1 MSRCQPGS
9 RLQVLSLDS
18 GQAAAAAYLLL
29 ASPAKDTLNGPKTK
43 RTARLRGLQPADAS
57 WPVLSLF
64 SFQEESRTAN
74 SRWTKRAGRSS
85 WAWHTTP
92 QQFVREDRFISVK
105 RESETSKIPLNT
117 HRCAKAW
124 KCATKKRLYL
134 EEKKLLLDLRL
145 CSEIYTG
152 KNK

>member
-9 RLQVLSLDS
+9 RLQLLSLDS

-43 RTARLRGLQPADAS
+43 RTARLKGLQPADAS

-74 SRWTKRAGRSS
+74 SRWTREQAGQAAPDTR
-85 WAWHTTP
+85 HP
-92 QQFVREDRFISVK
+92 NN
-105 RESETSKIPLNT
+105 L
-117 HRCAKAW
+117 
-124 KCATKKRLYL
+124 
-134 EEKKLLLDLRL
+134 
-145 CSEIYTG
+145 
-152 KNK
+152 

>member
-43 RTARLRGLQPADAS
+43 RAARLRGLQPADAS

-64 SFQEESRTAN
+64 SFQEESQTAN
-74 SRWTKRAGRSS
+74 SPWTKERAGQAGADTR
-85 WAWHTTP
+85 HP
-92 QQFVREDRFISVK
+92 NN
-105 RESETSKIPLNT
+105 L
-117 HRCAKAW
+117 
-124 KCATKKRLYL
+124 
-134 EEKKLLLDLRL
+134 
-145 CSEIYTG
+145 
-152 KNK
+152 

>member
-74 SRWTKRAGRSS
+74 SRWTKRAGGSS
-85 WAWHTTP
+85 WA
-92 QQFVREDRFISVK
+92 
-105 RESETSKIPLNT
+105 
-117 HRCAKAW
+117 
-124 KCATKKRLYL
+124 
-134 EEKKLLLDLRL
+134 
-145 CSEIYTG
+145 
-152 KNK
+152 